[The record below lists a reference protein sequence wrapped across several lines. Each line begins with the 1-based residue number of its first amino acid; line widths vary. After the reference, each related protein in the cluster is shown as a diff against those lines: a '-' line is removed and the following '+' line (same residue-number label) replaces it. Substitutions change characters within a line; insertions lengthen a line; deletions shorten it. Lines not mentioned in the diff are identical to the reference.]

1 MLNSPVNSLKHIVT
15 GIIANVDAGKTTL
28 SEALLYQTGN
38 LRNLGRVD
46 NGNTFL
52 DTDQLEKKRGITI
65 FSHQANLEY
74 NDLSL
79 TILDTPGHVDF
90 VTQTEQVLSVLDY
103 AILVISATDGIT
115 SHTRSLWNLLKHYH
129 VPVFLFVNKIDIS
142 TNKAS
147 QILSQLKSELDESI
161 IDFSSDNMIEDIAT
175 CDESLFEEYLQ
186 INTISDEKILSLISD
201 RVIFPCYFG
210 SALKLDGIDKFLQG
224 FNQWTKKLHYP
235 NNFQAKV
242 FKISHNDK
250 GERLTWLRIL
260 GGSLKPREEILP
272 EQKISQIRVYNGEKF
287 STYPTVN
294 AGQVCT
300 IPGLVNTYPGLS
312 IGENQIDT
320 ILTITPVLS
329 YALDLNGNDIQA
341 CLKALH
347 ELEDEDPK
355 LHVTWSEHLKEISVQ
370 IMGEIQLEI
379 LEQILLDRY
388 NLNVT
393 FTKGNIL
400 YKETIT
406 NSIEGVGHFE
416 PLRHYSEVHLL
427 LEPGKRGSGLQFE
440 NQCSLEVLNKNWQH
454 QIISNLKSK
463 EHLGVL
469 TGSPL
474 TDVKI
479 TLLGGKASNVHTVGG
494 DFRQACSRAVRQ
506 GLMMLREN
514 NNCQLLEPW
523 YHFRLKVDRTQIGR
537 AINDIQRMHGT
548 LDEQQVEGILT
559 GIAPVSEMYDYAT
572 NVRSYTHGNGTL
584 ELEIAGYYPCHNP
597 IDVISQQNY
606 DPVSD
611 LENTPQ
617 SVFCA
622 HGAGYTV
629 NWKDVPATMHCDYF
643 WDGMN

>member
-1 MLNSPVNSLKHIVT
+1 MPINSLKHIVT

-38 LRNLGRVD
+38 LRSLGRVD

>member
-1 MLNSPVNSLKHIVT
+1 MKHIVT

-38 LRNLGRVD
+38 LRSLGRVD

-129 VPVFLFVNKIDIS
+129 IPVFIFVNKIDIS
-142 TNKAS
+142 TYTAH

-161 IDFSSDNMIEDIAT
+161 IDFSSDNLLEDVAM
-175 CDESLFEEYLQ
+175 CDESLFEDYLQ
-186 INTISDEKILSLISD
+186 TSTIPDEKILSLISD

-210 SALKLDGIDKFLQG
+210 SALKLDGIDEFLQG
-224 FNQWTKKLHYP
+224 FNHWTQEPRYP
-235 NNFQAKV
+235 DNFQAKI

-287 STYPTVN
+287 STYPTVS

-300 IPGLVNTYPGLS
+300 IPGLINTYPGLS
-312 IGENQIDT
+312 IGENQADT
-320 ILTITPVLS
+320 IPTITPVLS
-329 YALDLNGNDIQA
+329 YALDPNGNDIQT

-355 LHVTWSEHLKEISVQ
+355 LHVTWSEHLQEISVQ

-427 LEPGKRGSGLQFE
+427 LEPGERGSGLQFE
-440 NQCSLEVLNKNWQH
+440 NQCSLEVLDKNWQH
-454 QIISNLKSK
+454 QIISNLKAK

-506 GLMMLREN
+506 GIMMLREN
-514 NNCQLLEPW
+514 NNSQLLEPW
-523 YHFRLKVDRTQIGR
+523 YRFRLKVDRTQIGR

-548 LDEQQVEGILT
+548 LDEQQVERILT
-559 GIAPVSEMYDYAT
+559 GIAPVSEMYNYAT
-572 NVRSYTHGNGTL
+572 NVRAYTHGNGTL
-584 ELEIAGYYPCHNP
+584 ELEIAGYYPCHNSTD
-597 IDVISQQNY
+597 IVSQQNY

-629 NWKDVPATMHCDYF
+629 DWKDVPTTMHCEYF
-643 WDGMN
+643 WNGMN

>member
-1 MLNSPVNSLKHIVT
+1 MPINSLKHIVT

-38 LRNLGRVD
+38 LRSLGRVD

-329 YALDLNGNDIQA
+329 YTLDLNGNDIQA

>member
-1 MLNSPVNSLKHIVT
+1 MPINSLKHIVT

-287 STYPTVN
+287 STYPIVN

>member
-90 VTQTEQVLSVLDY
+90 ITQTEQVLSVLDY

-142 TNKAS
+142 TYTTH

-161 IDFSSDNMIEDIAT
+161 IDFSSDNMLEDVAM
-175 CDESLFEEYLQ
+175 CDESLFEDYLQ
-186 INTISDEKILSLISD
+186 TSTIPDEKILSLISD

-210 SALKLDGIDKFLQG
+210 SALKLDGIDEFLQG
-224 FNQWTKKLHYP
+224 FNHWTQEPHYSD
-235 NNFQAKV
+235 NFQAKI

-300 IPGLVNTYPGLS
+300 IPGLINTYPGLS
-312 IGENQIDT
+312 IGENQADT
-320 ILTITPVLS
+320 IPIITPVLS
-329 YALDLNGNDIQA
+329 YALDPNGSDIQT

-355 LHVTWSEHLKEISVQ
+355 LHVTWSEHLQEISVQ

-427 LEPGKRGSGLQFE
+427 LEPGERGSGLQFE
-440 NQCSLEVLNKNWQH
+440 NQCSLEVLDKNWQH
-454 QIISNLKSK
+454 QIISNLKAK

-523 YHFRLKVDRTQIGR
+523 YRFRLKVDRTQIGR

-559 GIAPVSEMYDYAT
+559 GIAPVSEMYNYAT
-572 NVRSYTHGNGTL
+572 NVRAYTHGNGTL
-584 ELEIAGYYPCHNP
+584 ELEIAGYYPCHNSTD
-597 IDVISQQNY
+597 IVSQQNY

-617 SVFCA
+617 SVFCS

-629 NWKDVPATMHCDYF
+629 DWKDVPTTMHCEYF
-643 WDGMN
+643 WNGMN

>member
-1 MLNSPVNSLKHIVT
+1 MPINSLKHIVT

-129 VPVFLFVNKIDIS
+129 VPVFIFVNKIDIS
-142 TNKAS
+142 TNTAS

-201 RVIFPCYFG
+201 RIIFPCYFG

-260 GGSLKPREEILP
+260 GGSLKTRNELLP

-287 STYPTVN
+287 STYPTVT

-312 IGENQIDT
+312 IGKKQVDT
-320 ILTITPVLS
+320 IPIVTPVLS
-329 YALDLNGNDIQA
+329 YALDLNGNDIQT

-355 LHVTWSEHLKEISVQ
+355 LHVT
-370 IMGEIQLEI
+370 
-379 LEQILLDRY
+379 
-388 NLNVT
+388 
-393 FTKGNIL
+393 
-400 YKETIT
+400 
-406 NSIEGVGHFE
+406 
-416 PLRHYSEVHLL
+416 
-427 LEPGKRGSGLQFE
+427 
-440 NQCSLEVLNKNWQH
+440 
-454 QIISNLKSK
+454 
-463 EHLGVL
+463 
-469 TGSPL
+469 
-474 TDVKI
+474 
-479 TLLGGKASNVHTVGG
+479 
-494 DFRQACSRAVRQ
+494 
-506 GLMMLREN
+506 
-514 NNCQLLEPW
+514 
-523 YHFRLKVDRTQIGR
+523 
-537 AINDIQRMHGT
+537 
-548 LDEQQVEGILT
+548 
-559 GIAPVSEMYDYAT
+559 
-572 NVRSYTHGNGTL
+572 
-584 ELEIAGYYPCHNP
+584 
-597 IDVISQQNY
+597 
-606 DPVSD
+606 
-611 LENTPQ
+611 
-617 SVFCA
+617 
-622 HGAGYTV
+622 
-629 NWKDVPATMHCDYF
+629 
-643 WDGMN
+643 